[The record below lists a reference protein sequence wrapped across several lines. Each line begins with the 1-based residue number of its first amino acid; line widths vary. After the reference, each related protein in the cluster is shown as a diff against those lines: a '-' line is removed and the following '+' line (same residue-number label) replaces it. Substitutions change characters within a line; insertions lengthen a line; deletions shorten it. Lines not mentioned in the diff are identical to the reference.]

1 MKADAHPVPD
11 AALDGD
17 IAILG
22 RKGKGKSYLARGL
35 VERLLDMGRRVIVLD
50 PLSSWWGLKA
60 KEDGQPGYP
69 VAVIGGPHA
78 DIPLNAD
85 AGELLAQALVDEPLS
100 VVIDLGEL
108 RKGELIRFSTDLLSE
123 LYTRNRAPLWLVLE
137 EADVFAP
144 QMPMRDATRLLHETE
159 ILARR
164 GRARGFRLISITQR
178 PARLHK
184 DVLTQLSTLIALGVT
199 SPHDRGAIESWIKG
213 NADRQQARE
222 VMNSLASLG
231 VGEGWVWAPEL
242 DLLKR
247 AKFPRIKTLDTS
259 FTPKAGDKPTDLSS
273 VAVAKA
279 DIARLRDRI
288 ASLSLETV
296 EEDEAS
302 ERDDHEAED
311 TAKIVATAERRGYER
326 GIAELNAKIEEAYR
340 RGYAEGRVAAMQEVF
355 RFVDAEY
362 RKSLQQQENKS
373 APTERK
379 SPAPL
384 PKRAATSDD
393 RMLSPAKQRIL
404 DAIAWFQELGIAQPE
419 RVAVAFIAGTSS
431 QSSAYSNNLGSL
443 RTSGLIEY
451 PAPGLL
457 SLTEVGK
464 AHVGSMDLPRTNEAL
479 HEQVFE
485 KLAPA
490 QRRILEALIE
500 IYPEQID
507 RATLAAEAGVSASS
521 SAFTNNLGRLRTL
534 GLLEY
539 PTPGYVRATA
549 ILFPE
554 LSGRNKGDGA

>member
-1 MKADAHPVPD
+1 MKVDQHPVPD
-11 AALDGD
+11 QALDGD

-50 PLSSWWGLKA
+50 PLSSWWGLKVGA
-60 KEDGQPGYP
+60 NGWSGYP

-78 DIPLNAD
+78 DIALDAE
-85 AGELLAQALVDEPLS
+85 AGELMAQALVDEPLS
-100 VVIDLGEL
+100 AVIDLGDL
-108 RKGELIRFSTDLLSE
+108 RKGELIRFSTDFLAE
-123 LYTRNRAPLWLVLE
+123 LYARNRAPIWLVLE

-144 QMPMRDATRLLHETE
+144 QMPMREATRLLHEAE

-199 SPHDRGAIESWIKG
+199 SPHDRGAIEAWIKG

-231 VGEGWVWAPEL
+231 VGEGWVWAPEI
-242 DLLKR
+242 DVLKR

-259 FTPKAGDKPTDLSS
+259 ATPKAGDKPADLSS
-273 VAVAKA
+273 VAIAKA
-279 DIARLRDRI
+279 DIARLRERI
-288 ASLSLETV
+288 ASLALETV
-296 EEDEAS
+296 EEAEES
-302 ERDDHEAED
+302 KSDDHEAED
-311 TAKIVATAERRGYER
+311 PAKIVAAEQRGYER
-326 GIAELNAKIEEAYR
+326 GTAELNAKIEEAYR
-340 RGYAEGRVAAMQEVF
+340 RGYADGRVAAMQEIF
-355 RFVDAEY
+355 RTVEAEY
-362 RKSLQQQENKS
+362 RKSIREANTP
-373 APTERK
+373 APVERK
-379 SPAPL
+379 APAL
-384 PKRAATSDD
+384 PKRTTPYDEA
-393 RMLSPAKQRIL
+393 RLSPAKQRIL

-451 PAPGLL
+451 PGPGLL
-457 SLTEVGK
+457 SLTEAGK
-464 AHVGSMDLPRTNEAL
+464 AHVGQIELPRTNEAL

-490 QRRILEALIE
+490 QRRIMEALIE

-507 RATLAAEAGVSASS
+507 RGTLAAEVHVSASS

-534 GLLEY
+534 GLLDY
-539 PTPGYVRATA
+539 PAPGYVRVTS
-549 ILFPE
+549 IMFPE
-554 LSGRNKGDGA
+554 TKKDPA